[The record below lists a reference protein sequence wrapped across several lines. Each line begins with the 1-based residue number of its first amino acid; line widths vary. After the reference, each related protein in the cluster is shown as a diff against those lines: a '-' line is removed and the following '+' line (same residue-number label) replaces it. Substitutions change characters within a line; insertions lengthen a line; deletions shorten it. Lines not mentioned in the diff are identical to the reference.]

1 MQTDETREE
10 GKMPRTVECELSDD
24 LVDSCIPGDE
34 VTVTGIV
41 KVLSTDGDGG
51 GRKNK
56 CLFLLYVDVNSV
68 SVVQSKETQGK
79 ADKAE
84 SAGNFS
90 AKDLAAVSMIAR
102 EPDPLHLIVNSVC
115 PSIYGHETVKMALAL
130 ALFGGCS
137 KVVDDRNKMPVRGD
151 SHVLVVGDP
160 GLGKSQMLK
169 AVSNLAPRGV
179 YVCGNTTSSAGLT
192 VTVVKDAITGDFALE
207 AGALVLA
214 DQGVCCIDEFDK
226 MMGGEQQA
234 LLEAMEQQSISIA
247 KAGIVCSL
255 SARAAVIA
263 AANPVG
269 GHYNRAKTVCENLK
283 MSPAIMSRFDVV
295 FILLD
300 SPDADRDH
308 LLSEHVMARHRGS
321 SVMST
326 PSSACFAHSAA
337 SGNAPG
343 LNQRLQLT
351 PAAPFDPLPHEIL
364 RKYIV
369 YCRKYCRPEF
379 SPEAK
384 NILQEFYLKQRRR
397 AHGSDG
403 MPVTMRQL
411 EALMRLAQARAKLE
425 LSEIITP
432 EHANEV
438 VALMKESLVDTLTDE
453 FGDIDVGRSTGTSKS
468 KETKRFVNI
477 LHREAER
484 EGNNV
489 FASAGLRK
497 IAEANGIKKADQ
509 LIENLNN
516 QQILLMKGGGKFQLQ
531 SASNF

>member
-1 MQTDETREE
+1 
-10 GKMPRTVECELSDD
+10 
-24 LVDSCIPGDE
+24 
-34 VTVTGIV
+34 
-41 KVLSTDGDGG
+41 
-51 GRKNK
+51 
-56 CLFLLYVDVNSV
+56 
-68 SVVQSKETQGK
+68 
-79 ADKAE
+79 
-84 SAGNFS
+84 
-90 AKDLAAVSMIAR
+90 
-102 EPDPLHLIVNSVC
+102 
-115 PSIYGHETVKMALAL
+115 MALAL
-130 ALFGGCS
+130 ALFGGCV
-137 KVVDDRNKMPVRGD
+137 KLDDDRSKMPVRGD

-192 VTVVKDAITGDFALE
+192 VTVVKDAVSGDFMLE

-226 MMGGEQQA
+226 MMNGEQQA

-300 SPDADRDH
+300 SPDEDRDH
-308 LLSEHVMARHRGS
+308 LLSEHVMARHRGAS
-321 SVMST
+321 AHATLSATRSHAVAHGAA
-326 PSSACFAHSAA
+326 PSLS
-337 SGNAPG
+337 
-343 LNQRLQLT
+343 QRLQLD
-351 PAAPFDPLPHEIL
+351 PGAAFDPLPHEIL

-369 YCRKYCRPEF
+369 YCRKFCRPAF
-379 SPEAK
+379 DPAAK
-384 NILQEFYLKQRRR
+384 LILQDFYTEQRRR

-425 LSEIITP
+425 LSEVITA
-432 EHANEV
+432 EHAREV

-453 FGDIDVGRSTGTSKS
+453 FGAIDGGRASGMSKS
-468 KETKRFVNI
+468 KETKRFIRI

-484 EGNNV
+484 DGNNV
-489 FASAGLRK
+489 FQVSELK
-497 IAEANGIKKADQ
+497 QIAAANGIRRADE
-509 LIENLNN
+509 LIETLNN
-516 QQILLMKGGGKFQLQ
+516 NQVLLMKGGRKFQLQ
-531 SASNF
+531 TVSQF